1 MGELQSSLLC
11 ESGSEDAIFTASQA
25 LLFYALYDPGVSGQY
40 VSVVFNVYTVF
51 TFIHSF
57 VHSFNQLIN
66 NLFLNSFNLSLIHI

>member
-40 VSVVFNVYTVF
+40 VSVVLFDF
-51 TFIHSF
+51 FIDYE
-57 VHSFNQLIN
+57 LY
-66 NLFLNSFNLSLIHI
+66 

>member
-57 VHSFNQLIN
+57 VHSFIQSVN
-66 NLFLNSFNLSLIHI
+66 